1 MHIRPSAFLL
11 TLLLAVLPGWLLAQ
25 DLVLVDRIVALVE
38 DDVIL
43 LSELED
49 ALDMIERQA
58 EMAGDRLPPRS
69 VIQEQLLER
78 LILTRLEVLR
88 AEETG
93 IRVSDADV
101 DQALRQV
108 AVQNNLDLTSLRL
121 ALENDGVDFAEFR
134 RSIREEIL
142 SSRLR
147 QRVVNSMEEVSD
159 TEIDIV
165 LASDRLGGNEYL
177 LSQIV
182 ISVPEAAGQEA
193 IREAA
198 ERAMEVRER
207 IANGLDFETAALTF
221 SQGPNAMQGG
231 EVGWRGINS
240 LPPEI
245 AEAVRSTALG
255 GVTEVLRMPSGFVIL
270 HVGDQREP
278 SQVIVREFR
287 ARHLMIQANELIGW
301 EEAESRVR
309 DLHEQLLAGA
319 SFADLAREHSMD
331 ENTANLGGLLN
342 WFPAGAYGDSV
353 QRIID
358 ELEPG
363 EISDPFR
370 SADGWHIVQLEQV
383 RDSDRTDEA
392 LRDQARD
399 MLTRQK
405 AEEEID
411 RFLRRL
417 RDESFVEIRLEVE

>member
-38 DDVIL
+38 DDVIV

-182 ISVPEAAGQEA
+182 ISVP
-193 IREAA
+193 
-198 ERAMEVRER
+198 
-207 IANGLDFETAALTF
+207 
-221 SQGPNAMQGG
+221 
-231 EVGWRGINS
+231 
-240 LPPEI
+240 
-245 AEAVRSTALG
+245 
-255 GVTEVLRMPSGFVIL
+255 
-270 HVGDQREP
+270 
-278 SQVIVREFR
+278 
-287 ARHLMIQANELIGW
+287 
-301 EEAESRVR
+301 
-309 DLHEQLLAGA
+309 
-319 SFADLAREHSMD
+319 
-331 ENTANLGGLLN
+331 
-342 WFPAGAYGDSV
+342 
-353 QRIID
+353 
-358 ELEPG
+358 
-363 EISDPFR
+363 
-370 SADGWHIVQLEQV
+370 
-383 RDSDRTDEA
+383 
-392 LRDQARD
+392 
-399 MLTRQK
+399 
-405 AEEEID
+405 
-411 RFLRRL
+411 
-417 RDESFVEIRLEVE
+417 